1 MKVSFDAQLLLE
13 AQKTGIGWMADR
25 LLREMRRIDPKMDLQ
40 LNYFQLRDY
49 KNGTPEAMKEYLDL
63 GFREKRAFC
72 SYSLYKML
80 WNWIPYPYSSFFGK
94 DSDIS
99 FFFNYYI
106 PPGVKGKPV
115 TVFHDMGYKA
125 FPETVRKRTMMM
137 LNANME
143 KACRRAEKIIT
154 VSQFTKDETN
164 KYLGVDPDRMVV
176 MHLGVNHEV
185 FRPGCPKERIDAVR
199 AKYHLPE
206 EYLLYLG
213 TLEPRKNIVRMIN
226 AYAKAQ
232 AEEPSVPVLVLAGR
246 KGWMYDEI
254 FARVKELKLEEK
266 IIFTGYIDADEPPVL
281 LNGALAFL
289 FPSLY
294 EGFGI
299 PPLEAMAC
307 GTPVLTANAASLPEV
322 VGTAGIL
329 ADPYSED
336 EIADG
341 ILKLCRDRA
350 LREKL
355 SKDGIER
362 AAGFT
367 WEKGAEILLDVFA
380 SIS

>member
-1 MKVSFDAQLLLE
+1 
-13 AQKTGIGWMADR
+13 
-25 LLREMRRIDPKMDLQ
+25 
-40 LNYFQLRDY
+40 
-49 KNGTPEAMKEYLDL
+49 
-63 GFREKRAFC
+63 
-72 SYSLYKML
+72 
-80 WNWIPYPYSSFFGK
+80 
-94 DSDIS
+94 
-99 FFFNYYI
+99 
-106 PPGVKGKPV
+106 
-115 TVFHDMGYKA
+115 
-125 FPETVRKRTMMM
+125 
-137 LNANME
+137 
-143 KACRRAEKIIT
+143 
-154 VSQFTKDETN
+154 
-164 KYLGVDPDRMVV
+164 
-176 MHLGVNHEV
+176 
-185 FRPGCPKERIDAVR
+185 
-199 AKYHLPE
+199 
-206 EYLLYLG
+206 
-213 TLEPRKNIVRMIN
+213 
-226 AYAKAQ
+226 
-232 AEEPSVPVLVLAGR
+232 
-246 KGWMYDEI
+246 MYDEI

-380 SIS
+380 STS

>member
-1 MKVSFDAQLLLE
+1 
-13 AQKTGIGWMADR
+13 
-25 LLREMRRIDPKMDLQ
+25 
-40 LNYFQLRDY
+40 
-49 KNGTPEAMKEYLDL
+49 
-63 GFREKRAFC
+63 
-72 SYSLYKML
+72 
-80 WNWIPYPYSSFFGK
+80 
-94 DSDIS
+94 
-99 FFFNYYI
+99 
-106 PPGVKGKPV
+106 
-115 TVFHDMGYKA
+115 
-125 FPETVRKRTMMM
+125 
-137 LNANME
+137 
-143 KACRRAEKIIT
+143 
-154 VSQFTKDETN
+154 
-164 KYLGVDPDRMVV
+164 
-176 MHLGVNHEV
+176 
-185 FRPGCPKERIDAVR
+185 
-199 AKYHLPE
+199 
-206 EYLLYLG
+206 
-213 TLEPRKNIVRMIN
+213 MIK

-232 AEEPSVPVLVLAGR
+232 AEDPSVPVLVLAGR

-299 PPLEAMAC
+299 PPLEAMAWQERRC
-307 GTPVLTANAASLPEV
+307 LRANAASLPEV

>member
-1 MKVSFDAQLLLE
+1 M
-13 AQKTGIGWMADR
+13 
-25 LLREMRRIDPKMDLQ
+25 
-40 LNYFQLRDY
+40 
-49 KNGTPEAMKEYLDL
+49 
-63 GFREKRAFC
+63 
-72 SYSLYKML
+72 
-80 WNWIPYPYSSFFGK
+80 
-94 DSDIS
+94 
-99 FFFNYYI
+99 
-106 PPGVKGKPV
+106 
-115 TVFHDMGYKA
+115 
-125 FPETVRKRTMMM
+125 
-137 LNANME
+137 
-143 KACRRAEKIIT
+143 
-154 VSQFTKDETN
+154 
-164 KYLGVDPDRMVV
+164 
-176 MHLGVNHEV
+176 
-185 FRPGCPKERIDAVR
+185 
-199 AKYHLPE
+199 
-206 EYLLYLG
+206 
-213 TLEPRKNIVRMIN
+213 
-226 AYAKAQ
+226 
-232 AEEPSVPVLVLAGR
+232 
-246 KGWMYDEI
+246 
-254 FARVKELKLEEK
+254 EEK

-341 ILKLCRDRA
+341 ILKHCRDRA

-367 WEKGAEILLDVFA
+367 WEKGVEILLDVFA